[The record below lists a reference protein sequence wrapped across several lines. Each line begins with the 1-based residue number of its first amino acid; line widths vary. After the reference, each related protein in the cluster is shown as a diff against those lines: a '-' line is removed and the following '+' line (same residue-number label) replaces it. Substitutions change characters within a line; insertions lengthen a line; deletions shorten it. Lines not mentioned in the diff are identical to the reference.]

1 MEQPPVGAVE
11 EALAV
16 QLRAVHRLTVALHQA
31 EAAADFYTEAIDTI
45 VAVVDAGRVSLLL
58 FDPDGVMRFKAWR
71 GLSEEY
77 RLAAEGHTPWGPADL
92 DARPILVP
100 DVEADP
106 ELAELL
112 PVLRAEG
119 IAAAAFVPLIC
130 RDELIGKFMLYYAEP
145 HVFSTTEVAMAEV
158 LAGHVA
164 LAVERH
170 RVQHQLRAA
179 AARFA
184 SLQKVTAA
192 LSRAV
197 GVDDVAAVA
206 LGVALEELGATS
218 GSLCM
223 IEGEELRI
231 VAAAGYPPEVMA
243 HWGTFPLDADLPAS
257 EVVRTGRAVFIS
269 NDTERRARYPLF
281 VAAPLVK
288 DEAYA
293 IVPLGPEIPL
303 GALVAGFPTPREFPP
318 DDQAYLNALAAQ
330 CAAALGRAEL
340 YEQREHARLA
350 AETARGRLAFLAE
363 ASAALAASLDYGE
376 TLTRLAELAVPR
388 LADWCALYLVDDGRA
403 QLAGLA
409 HVDPR
414 RAASARAMLM
424 RRPIRL
430 DSPVGIGAVLRTGIR
445 QVHRPITEEL
455 RTVMARDSEH
465 SAQLRELDMHAAA
478 ILPLVVRGRVI
489 GALFLAVHPGR
500 DLDAEAVALG
510 EELAVRAG
518 TAIDNARLFTARTA
532 AARTLQASLLP
543 PDLPVVDGLDL
554 GARHVAGSAGIDIG
568 GDFYD
573 VFPLAGGRYLIVL
586 GDVRGRGV
594 DAATTA
600 LLIRHVIRSA
610 AVSLRTPAAI
620 LSHLNEVLLRQET
633 AELEPRFATAV
644 LAVVHSRADRSL
656 AVDFAVAGHPLPLL
670 RTPEGSVQAVG
681 SAGTALG
688 ITDAFT
694 VADCSLVLRP
704 GETLLCF
711 TDGAT
716 ERRNGA
722 EFFGDERLAATFAA
736 ASGDAD
742 SIAATVEFA
751 VAAFAEGDLS
761 DDLALLVLQ
770 PAPLVDAGPPGGAAD
785 VDAVTV
791 AGKEEPV
798 PCTVIPD
805 AVNLPKEVTSVSAAR
820 RFLSA
825 RLEGGC
831 PPELRDVAL
840 LLVSE
845 LVTNAVR
852 YGAEPIELDV
862 RFSPDGDALKVTVSD
877 ANPAPPLLRPDVPE
891 DTGGRGLH
899 LLRALSDD
907 WGHEQQGQGK
917 NVWFTLRVQP
927 SQAQ

>member
-1 MEQPPVGAVE
+1 MGGVE

-16 QLRAVHRLTVALHQA
+16 QLRAVHRLTVALHSA
-31 EAAADFYTEAIDTI
+31 ETAAEFYTEAIDTI
-45 VAVVDAGRVSLLL
+45 VSVVDAGRASLLL

-71 GLSEEY
+71 GLSPEY
-77 RLAAEGHTPWGPADL
+77 RRAAEGHTPWGPSDV
-92 DARPILVP
+92 DALPILVP

-106 ELAELL
+106 ALTELL

-130 RDELIGKFMLYYAEP
+130 RNGLIGKFMLYYPEP
-145 HVFSTTEVAMAEV
+145 HAFAAAEVAMAEV
-158 LAGHVA
+158 LAGHIA

-170 RVQHQLRAA
+170 RVQQQLRAA
-179 AARFA
+179 AVRFA
-184 SLQKVTAA
+184 SLQTVTAA

-206 LGVALEELGATS
+206 LGVALEELGASS

-223 IEGEELRI
+223 LAGEDLRI

-257 EVVRTGRAVFIS
+257 EVVRTGRPVFLR
-269 NDTERRARYPLF
+269 NDAERRARYPLF

-293 IVPLGPEIPL
+293 VIPLGPEIAL
-303 GALVAGFPTPREFPP
+303 GALVAGFPTPREFSS
-318 DDQAYLNALAAQ
+318 DDESYLHALAAQ

-350 AETARGRLAFLAE
+350 AETARARLAFLAE
-363 ASAALAASLDYGE
+363 ASAALAASLDYE
-376 TLTRLAELAVPR
+376 DTLARLAELAVPR
-388 LADWCALYLVDDGRA
+388 LADWCALYLVQDGRA
-403 QLAGLA
+403 QMAGLA
-409 HVDPR
+409 HSDPE
-414 RAASARAMLM
+414 RAEIARAMLL

-430 DSPVGIGAVLRTGIR
+430 DSPIGIGAVLRTGIR
-445 QVHRPITEEL
+445 QVHRPITEDL
-455 RTVMARDSEH
+455 RTVIAQDSEH
-465 SAQLRELDMHAAA
+465 SAQFRELDMHAAA

-500 DLDAEAVALG
+500 DLDEETVALG

-543 PDLPVVDGLDL
+543 PALPTIDGLDL

-573 VFPLAGGRYLIVL
+573 VFPLYGGRYLIVL

-620 LSHLNEVLLRQET
+620 LIHLNEVLLRQES
-633 AELEPRFATAV
+633 EEMEPRFATAV
-644 LAVVHSRADRSL
+644 LAVVHPRNDGSL
-656 AVDFAVAGHPLPLL
+656 SVAFAVAGHPLPLL
-670 RTPEGSVQAVG
+670 RTSERSVRAVG

-688 ITDAFT
+688 ITDALT
-694 VADCSLVLRP
+694 VVDSHVVLRP

-722 EFFGDERLAATFAA
+722 EFFGDERLAASFAA
-736 ASGDAD
+736 ADGNAD
-742 SIAATVEFA
+742 RIAASVEQA
-751 VAAFAEGDLS
+751 VAVFAEGDLS
-761 DDLALLVLQ
+761 DDLALLVVQ
-770 PAPLVDAGPPGGAAD
+770 SAPS
-785 VDAVTV
+785 
-791 AGKEEPV
+791 PV
-798 PCTVIPD
+798 LPD
-805 AVNLPKEVTSVSAAR
+805 AVHLPREETSVFAAR
-820 RFLSA
+820 RFVAA
-825 RLEGGC
+825 RLEGRC
-831 PPELRDVAL
+831 PPEVVDAAI

-862 RFSPDGDALKVTVSD
+862 RCTPNADEVTVTVTD
-877 ANPAPPLLRPDVPE
+877 ANPAPPLLCPSLPDA
-891 DTGGRGLH
+891 TGGRGLH
-899 LLRALSDD
+899 LVEALSDS
-907 WGHEQQGQGK
+907 WGHEQQGAGK
-917 NVWFTLRVQP
+917 RVWFALRVQP
-927 SQAQ
+927 AVDGGSYPTGA

>member
-1 MEQPPVGAVE
+1 MAVE

-31 EAAADFYTEAIDTI
+31 ETAQEFYTEAIDII
-45 VAVVDAGRVSLLL
+45 VTVLGVDRTSLLL
-58 FDPDGVMRFKAWR
+58 FGPDGVMRFKAWR
-71 GLSEEY
+71 GLSDDY
-77 RLAAEGHTPWGPADL
+77 RAAAEGHTPWSPADV

-100 DVEADP
+100 DVAADP
-106 ELAELL
+106 DLAALL

-130 RDELIGKFMLYYAEP
+130 RDGLIGKFMLYYAEP
-145 HVFSTTEVAMAEV
+145 HAFATAEVAMAEV
-158 LAGHVA
+158 LAGHIA

-170 RVQHQLRAA
+170 RVQQQLRGA

-197 GVDDVAAVA
+197 GIDDVAAVA

-223 IEGEELRI
+223 IDGDELRI
-231 VAAAGYPPEVMA
+231 AAAAGYPPEVMA
-243 HWGTFPLDADLPAS
+243 HWGTFPVDADLPAS
-257 EVVRTGRAVFIS
+257 EVVRSGRPVFIR
-269 NDTERRARYPLF
+269 NDAERRARYPLF

-293 IVPLGPEIPL
+293 IVPLGQEVTF
-303 GALVAGFPTPREFPP
+303 GALVAGFPAAREFSPE
-318 DDQAYLNALAAQ
+318 DESYLTALAAQ

-340 YEQREHARLA
+340 YEQREAARLV
-350 AETARGRLAFLAE
+350 AETARARLAFLAE
-363 ASAALAASLDYGE
+363 ASAALTASLDYAE
-376 TLTRLAELAVPR
+376 TLARLAELAVPR
-388 LADWCALYLVDDGRA
+388 LADWCALYLLQDGRA
-403 QLAGLA
+403 HMAGLA
-409 HVDPR
+409 HPDPR
-414 RAASARAMLM
+414 LAEIAHAMLT

-430 DSPVGIGAVLRTGIR
+430 DSSVGIGAVMRTGVR
-445 QVHRPITEEL
+445 QIHQPITEQL
-455 RTVMARDSEH
+455 MSAVARDPEH
-465 SAQLRELDMHAAA
+465 AAQLRELDMHAAA

-489 GALFLAVHPGR
+489 GALYLAVHSGR
-500 DLDAEAVALG
+500 DLDAETVALG

-543 PDLPVVDGLDL
+543 PALPAIDGLDL
-554 GARHVAGSAGIDIG
+554 GARHVSGSAGIDIG

-573 VFPLAGGRYLIVL
+573 VFPLYGGRYLIVL

-620 LSHLNEVLLRQET
+620 LTHLNAVLLRQESD
-633 AELEPRFATAV
+633 EVEPRFATAV
-644 LAVVHSRADRSL
+644 LAVVHPRADGSV

-670 RTPEGSVQAVG
+670 RTAEGSVQAIG

-688 ITDAFT
+688 ITDALT
-694 VADCSLVLRP
+694 VADSRVVLRP
-704 GETLLCF
+704 GTALLWF

-736 ASGDAD
+736 STGDAAA
-742 SIAATVEFA
+742 IAATVEDA
-751 VAAFAEGDLS
+751 VAAFAETDLS
-761 DDLALLVLQ
+761 DDLAVLVMQ
-770 PAPLVDAGPPGGAAD
+770 
-785 VDAVTV
+785 V
-791 AGKEEPV
+791 ARSG
-798 PCTVIPD
+798 
-805 AVNLPKEVTSVSAAR
+805 
-820 RFLSA
+820 
-825 RLEGGC
+825 
-831 PPELRDVAL
+831 
-840 LLVSE
+840 
-845 LVTNAVR
+845 
-852 YGAEPIELDV
+852 
-862 RFSPDGDALKVTVSD
+862 
-877 ANPAPPLLRPDVPE
+877 
-891 DTGGRGLH
+891 
-899 LLRALSDD
+899 
-907 WGHEQQGQGK
+907 
-917 NVWFTLRVQP
+917 
-927 SQAQ
+927 